1 MSPLPADAEEYLSH
15 LAVERGLSTNTC
27 SAYRRDLTDY
37 FAVLEGAAPSPAT
50 VDRFVATL
58 HERGLSPSTIARRV
72 AAVRGYHRFLIVE
85 GIQDDDPTRLL
96 ETPRRAGSFPK
107 ALDVEEVL
115 AVLATPDATTA
126 LGRRDRAI
134 LEFLYGTGARVSEAT
149 GLDLTDIE
157 WESRTVLITG
167 KGDKQRVVPLGSH
180 AVAAIEAYL
189 PDRLALRRSGADD
202 GALFLNA
209 RGRRLS
215 RQGIHGIVRKAARS
229 AGVDV
234 ARVSPH
240 VLRHSAATHM
250 VEGGA
255 DLRTVQEML
264 GHANISTTQVY
275 TRMSLRHLHEVYLDA
290 HPRGRSTSRRPGPG

>member
-1 MSPLPADAEEYLSH
+1 MSLPSDAEDYLSH

-27 SAYRRDLTDY
+27 RAYRRDLTDY
-37 FAVLEGAAPSPAT
+37 FAVLGGEAPSPAG
-50 VDRFVATL
+50 VDRFVADL
-58 HERGLSPSTIARRV
+58 HARGLAPSTIARRV

-85 GIQDDDPTRLL
+85 GLEDDDPTRLL
-96 ETPRRAGSFPK
+96 ETPRRPGSFPK
-107 ALDVEEVL
+107 ALEVDEVL
-115 AVLATPDATTA
+115 AMLEAPDATTG

-149 GLDLTDIE
+149 GVDLTDIE
-157 WESRTVLITG
+157 WESRTVMITG
-167 KGDKQRVVPLGSH
+167 KGNKQRVVPLGSH

-189 PDRLALRRSGADD
+189 PDRLALRRSGEDD

-209 RGRRLS
+209 RGRRLT
-215 RQGIHGIVRKAARS
+215 RQGIHGLVEKAARA
-229 AGVDV
+229 AGIDPR
-234 ARVSPH
+234 RVSPH

-290 HPRGRSTSRRPGPG
+290 HPRGRSAPLEPEQGQ